1 VTGDKEILDDMYK
14 GRMWER
20 GPYLDILTRIVDDF
34 TSQFTMG
41 ELMVNGQKRGVPIYA
56 VTTVKELI
64 DCPQLAHFNFFSE
77 VNHPLVGGLK
87 YPGVPALLPD
97 APGQVRVPAP
107 LLGQHNEEIY
117 CEELGYSN
125 EHLSLLRSDGII

>member
-1 VTGDKEILDDMYK
+1 
-14 GRMWER
+14 
-20 GPYLDILTRIVDDF
+20 
-34 TSQFTMG
+34 
-41 ELMVNGQKRGVPIYA
+41 MVNGQKRGVPIYA

-77 VNHPLVGGLK
+77 VDHSLMGKLK

-97 APGQVRVPAP
+97 TPGQIRSSAP
-107 LLGQHNEEIY
+107 LLGQHNGEIY

-125 EHLSLLRSDGII
+125 EQLNLLRSDGII